1 MIATLV
7 DLTLAVIVVGGGL
20 FGLIGSYGLLRL
32 PEVMQ
37 RLHAPTK
44 ATTLGVGAALI
55 ASNSEMWT
63 LTGHFAWE
71 EILISVFLFITA
83 PLSAL
88 MLSKVHIART
98 LDLATLPRPNGGG
111 LWATEAPDAPAPD
124 TPIPDTPIADP
135 APPSRP
141 KR

>member
-1 MIATLV
+1 MIGTVVEIVLALV
-7 DLTLAVIVVGGGL
+7 VAGGGL
-20 FGLIGSYGLLRL
+20 FGLIGSWGLLRL
-32 PEVMQ
+32 PQSMQ

-63 LTGHFAWE
+63 LTGRFAWQE
-71 EILISVFLFITA
+71 VLISVFLFITA

-98 LDLATLPRPNGGG
+98 LDRASLPRPVGGG
-111 LWATEAPDAPAPD
+111 LWATEAPDALQR
-124 TPIPDTPIADP
+124 DP
-135 APPSRP
+135 SAPPRSGA
-141 KR
+141 

>member
-1 MIATLV
+1 MIGTMV
-7 DLTLAVIVVGGGL
+7 EIVLAIVVAGGGL
-20 FGLIGSYGLLRL
+20 FGLIGSWGLLRL
-32 PEVMQ
+32 PQSMQ

-63 LTGHFAWE
+63 LTGRFAWQ

-88 MLSKVHIART
+88 MLSKVHIARN
-98 LDLATLPRPNGGG
+98 LDRGSLPRPAGGG
-111 LWATEAPDAPAPD
+111 HWATEAPNALQR
-124 TPIPDTPIADP
+124 DP
-135 APPSRP
+135 AAPPRGDA
-141 KR
+141 